1 MEQHVKVDL
10 AAQGWCVRPIA
21 CPREVKAGFPA
32 YSPAGSSSQP
42 ACQGRQEMCERH
54 ISSQRVAVMR
64 CNAPTDPRGLE
75 CSWWLQVAGLR
86 CGGQ

>member
-54 ISSQRVAVMR
+54 VSWQRVAGMR
-64 CNAPTDPRGLE
+64 RNAPTDLRGLE
-75 CSWWLQVAGLR
+75 CSWRLQVAGLR
-86 CGGQ
+86 CGGR